1 MEKKKF
7 EVRETVMEKKLI
19 FGQEVIPVLVKS
31 ESGKLAGQVSYY
43 DFDRMI
49 MDNAMDVIRKCLRDS
64 VWAREERTDW
74 KVRRELKY
82 FVNRD
87 DGTLAAT
94 YWFRYESGEKTAKL
108 EVYGDASFRGEQC
121 CFIDEEKEEAVPM
134 IE

>member
-1 MEKKKF
+1 
-7 EVRETVMEKKLI
+7 MEKKLI

-31 ESGKLAGQVSYY
+31 ESGTLAGEVSYY

-49 MDNAMDVIRKCLRDS
+49 MDNAIDVIRKCLRDS
-64 VWAREERTDW
+64 VWVCEERMDG

-108 EVYGDASFRGEQC
+108 EVSGDACYQGEQC
-121 CFIDEEKEEAVPM
+121 YFRRRCADVY
-134 IE
+134 